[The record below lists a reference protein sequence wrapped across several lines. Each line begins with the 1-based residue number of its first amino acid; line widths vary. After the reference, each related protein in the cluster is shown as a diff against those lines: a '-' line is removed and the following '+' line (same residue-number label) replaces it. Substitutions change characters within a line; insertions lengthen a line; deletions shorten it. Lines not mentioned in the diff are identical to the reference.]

1 MDPKGAPPPAIKP
14 LDNLAPEKLR
24 GLGNELPDSQK
35 YWTRDDERGRS
46 CRLIDA
52 LQRRDAGPFS
62 CRCALAGVRCDVDE
76 PGHNSDGRVL
86 AARLVD
92 DTAEVDVVVPH
103 WACRRPDGSCL
114 GPSAAG
120 VASLRAQV
128 IQGERY
134 LVLDKYDEAE
144 EAVRD
149 AAPAASKP
157 TVAEAE
163 AEFRA
168 AIAAIPP
175 RDDNEEVK
183 IYEDARC
190 IQALAAF
197 C

>member
-1 MDPKGAPPPAIKP
+1 MDPKGAPPAAITP
-14 LDNLAPEKLR
+14 HGNLAPEQLR
-24 GLGNELPDSQK
+24 VFGNELLDSQK
-35 YWTRDDERGRS
+35 YWTHDDERGP

-52 LQRRDAGPFS
+52 LQRGLQRRDAGPFY
-62 CRCALAGVRCDVDE
+62 CRCAVPAVRCDVDE

-92 DTAEVDVVVPH
+92 DTAEVDVVMPH

-144 EAVRD
+144 E
-149 AAPAASKP
+149 P
-157 TVAEAE
+157 
-163 AEFRA
+163 
-168 AIAAIPP
+168 
-175 RDDNEEVK
+175 
-183 IYEDARC
+183 YEDEFS
-190 IQALAAF
+190 QDVAADLYGATQVENE
-197 C
+197 